1 MANKTAKG
9 LVEYAIA
16 QLGKPYWHGTY
27 GQAASKSLYDYKKY
41 QYPDYYWWDYA
52 GETEVKVHDCIGLI
66 KGYIWS
72 KSPTDND
79 PVYVKSQDKSDGGMY
94 EICTKKGDISTMPEV
109 PGTLVFMK
117 GHVGVYIGDGY
128 VVEARGHA
136 FGVVKTKLTGRGWK
150 NWGYCPYV
158 TYESEKT
165 EETKKGDYTM
175 EMRNLKKGCKGE
187 DVKALQILLIGRGY
201 SCGGCGADGDF
212 GSGTYNAV
220 VAYQKAK
227 GLTVDGIAGKNTMGS
242 LLGV

>member
-16 QLGKPYWHGTY
+16 QLGKPYWYGTY

-136 FGVVKTKLTGRGWK
+136 FGVVKTKLASRGWTK
-150 NWGYCPYV
+150 WGYCPYV
-158 TYESEKT
+158 TYG
-165 EETKKGDYTM
+165 EEDDDMKLPMIKKSSQGDT
-175 EMRNLKKGCKGE
+175 
-187 DVKALQILLIGRGY
+187 VKALQAMLVGY
-201 SCGGCGADGDF
+201 GYNLGNFGENKNGVDGDF
-212 GSGTYNAV
+212 GTATHNAV
-220 VAYQKAK
+220 VSFQKK
-227 GLTVDGIAGKNTMGS
+227 NGLDPDGIVGPLTWNK